1 MVFLRLKYRIINKTD
16 MGVIMNTLDIAKS
29 ITPEDI
35 EKAKRLHFMYKAD
48 CLLDGMKEDVDKIC
62 SEKGLTHGVL
72 DTVFALTYARLNEVK

>member
-1 MVFLRLKYRIINKTD
+1 
-16 MGVIMNTLDIAKS
+16 MNTLDIAKS

-35 EKAKRLHFMYKAD
+35 EKAKQLHFMYRAD